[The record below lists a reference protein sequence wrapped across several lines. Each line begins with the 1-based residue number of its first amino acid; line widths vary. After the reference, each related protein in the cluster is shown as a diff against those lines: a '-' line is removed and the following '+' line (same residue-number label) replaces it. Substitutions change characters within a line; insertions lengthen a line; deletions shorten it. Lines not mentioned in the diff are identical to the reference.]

1 MFFYHCKFLCQK
13 ESLLSYFSEYFVL
26 MRKSSKRLTINIP
39 AEFNNALN
47 ELSTKKNKKPLH
59 TLKYIISVDLSPLR
73 T

>member
-1 MFFYHCKFLCQK
+1 
-13 ESLLSYFSEYFVL
+13 
-26 MRKSSKRLTINIP
+26 MRKSSKRLAINIP

-73 T
+73 TWDMQIKPKQ